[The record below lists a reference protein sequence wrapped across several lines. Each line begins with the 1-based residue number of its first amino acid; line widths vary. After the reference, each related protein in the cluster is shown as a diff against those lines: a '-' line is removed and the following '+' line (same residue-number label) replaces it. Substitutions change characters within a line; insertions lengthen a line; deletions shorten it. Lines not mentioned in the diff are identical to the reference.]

1 MPMKRPTRS
10 APKPRVGATAG
21 ASTDG
26 TAREKLPS
34 DWTDS
39 VVTSVSQG
47 RRPLAAS
54 GIRADTSLGATHA
67 AAANAAAHVT
77 GILRGARLELLL
89 EGVEPLVDT
98 HQLHDRAPA
107 VHQEL
112 ERVFHAVEGPHDLLH
127 HAEG

>member
-1 MPMKRPTRS
+1 MPMKSPTRS

-26 TAREKLPS
+26 TARAKLPS
-34 DWTDS
+34 DCTDS

-54 GIRADTSLGATHA
+54 GIRADASLAATHA
-67 AAANAAAHVT
+67 AATDAATHVA
-77 GILRGARLELLL
+77 GIFRAARLELLL
-89 EGVEPLVDT
+89 EGVESLVDA

-107 VHQEL
+107 VHQ
-112 ERVFHAVEGPHDLLH
+112 
-127 HAEG
+127 